1 MHFMLDICLSCPI
14 SIGGQG
20 GEVQT
25 HSEHQGLLTRKIRH
39 SHVCHSGWGWAV
51 GPPPGGRH
59 LHLPADVSADDGLRY
74 RSNVPW
80 LYKTTILA
88 ALLSHIDEK
97 QEKLLRARTQENQA
111 VHLSVL
117 VCVWCV
123 AQVCVSSQTWTRSPS
138 FKTWCSTLRLP
149 IKWRWVKSTCFNRK
163 QIPIRSCSWT

>member
-1 MHFMLDICLSCPI
+1 MPYICLSCPI

-39 SHVCHSGWGWAV
+39 SHVCHGGWGWAV

-80 LYKTTILA
+80 LYKTTVLA

-97 QEKLLRARTQENQA
+97 WEKLLPALKKKSKPCICQSLCVMCRTGLRIISNLDEVAFIQNLVFYIEAAYKVA
-111 VHLSVL
+111 VSKINL
-117 VCVWCV
+117 
-123 AQVCVSSQTWTRSPS
+123 
-138 FKTWCSTLRLP
+138 F
-149 IKWRWVKSTCFNRK
+149 
-163 QIPIRSCSWT
+163 